1 MNKTIATDRAPQAL
15 GPYSQ
20 GVKSGKTLYCSG
32 QIGIDPKK
40 GTLVSSDVEPQAK
53 QALENVKAIVT
64 AAGLDVADIV
74 KVTVFM
80 VNINDFGKINEI
92 YAAFFEGA
100 SLLPARSA
108 VGVQALP
115 ASATVEI
122 EALAVQH

>member
-64 AAGLDVADIV
+64 AAGLDVADII

-100 SLLPARSA
+100 PLLPARSA

>member
-100 SLLPARSA
+100 SLLPAHSA